1 MKKAMLVAMF
11 VMLGGCVTAAEA
23 EKKSEPVTATTRDG
37 RDAAAA
43 AQVRSAIEALPRCEA
58 GATVGML
65 VVKPTSCTKMY
76 CGKECCNTCG
86 WAATLEQKNGEKVT
100 IDSARVRDALKVSES
115 ALECEVAA
123 WTQVL
128 STQSVGLDGAA
139 CVVR

>member
-1 MKKAMLVAMF
+1 MKKTMLLVAMF
-11 VMLGGCVTAAEA
+11 LVGGCATAGEA
-23 EKKSEPVTATTRDG
+23 EKKSEPVTATRDG

-43 AQVRSAIEALPRCEA
+43 AQVRSAIEALPRCEP
-58 GATVGML
+58 GAPVGLL

-86 WAATLEQKNGEKVT
+86 WAATLEQKSGEKVAV
-100 IDSARVRDALKVSES
+100 DNARVRDALKVTES

-128 STQSVGLDGAA
+128 STQSIALDGTA